1 MKLVNVY
8 NAAGMLEA
16 EMIKTYLESFDIVV
30 FVNQE
35 SLGRT
40 LGLSAGPLG
49 MVEVMVP
56 ESQVG
61 ETQTLLSEMWD
72 GKQSEEFMPVD
83 EQNTE
88 DPTTQDS
95 KTSE

>member
-1 MKLVNVY
+1 MKLVNIY

-16 EMIKTYLESFDIVV
+16 EMIKTYLESFDVVV
-30 FVNQE
+30 FINQE

-56 ESQVG
+56 ESQLG
-61 ETQTLLSEMWD
+61 EAQTLLREMWD
-72 GKQSEEFMPVD
+72 GKQIEEFMPPD
-83 EQNTE
+83 DQNTE
-88 DPTTQDS
+88 DPTIQDS
-95 KTSE
+95 MTSD

>member
-16 EMIKTYLESFDIVV
+16 EMIKTFLESFDIVV
-30 FVNQE
+30 FINQE

-40 LGLSAGPLG
+40 LGLSAVPLG

-56 ESQVG
+56 ESQLV
-61 ETQTLLSEMWD
+61 EAQTLLREMWD
-72 GKQSEEFMPVD
+72 GKQIEEFMPVD

-95 KTSE
+95 MTSD